1 MASYNCQVKRDEH
14 ARLAAVPAAVA
25 EDGLAAVGARAR
37 LTFVCVPRWAPRTP
51 IRKVRKV
58 KKTRTGPRGRP
69 ARRRGP

>member
-37 LTFVCVPRWAPRTP
+37 LTFVCVPRWVVKGP
-51 IRKVRKV
+51 IRTVERESN
-58 KKTRTGPRGRP
+58 KTVHT
-69 ARRRGP
+69 

>member
-37 LTFVCVPRWAPRTP
+37 LTFVCVPRWGT

-58 KKTRTGPRGRP
+58 IKTRTGPRGRP